1 MSKIFSCYG
10 FSCAGLGAA
19 RQVDWSVQGNAPTSF
34 GSPARQHASAFA
46 AAPGGLAG
54 MLSPGPAMQQQQQP
68 AAALALAPSPLG
80 ASGSGAVPPVFAGS
94 FSPSDAS
101 SIESS
106 EADDLLNGLHSH
118 VSRPHAAH
126 TAATAALLA
135 RGGATRAGLAAKH
148 AAPAPNGGAPADAD
162 GIDDVLRLQPWLE

>member
-1 MSKIFSCYG
+1 VFYPG
-10 FSCAGLGAA
+10 AGPGVA
-19 RQVDWSVQGNAPTSF
+19 RQVDWSVHGHAPTSF
-34 GSPARQHASAFA
+34 GSPARQPASACA
-46 AAPGGLAG
+46 AAPGGLAS
-54 MLSPGPAMQQQQQP
+54 MLAPGQAMQQQQQQP
-68 AAALALAPSPLG
+68 AAALAPAPSPLG
-80 ASGSGAVPPVFAGS
+80 ASGSGAVPPGFAGS

-106 EADDLLNGLHSH
+106 EADDLLNGLHGH

-135 RGGATRAGLAAKH
+135 RAPRAGLAAKH
-148 AAPAPNGGAPADAD
+148 APPAPNGGAPADAD